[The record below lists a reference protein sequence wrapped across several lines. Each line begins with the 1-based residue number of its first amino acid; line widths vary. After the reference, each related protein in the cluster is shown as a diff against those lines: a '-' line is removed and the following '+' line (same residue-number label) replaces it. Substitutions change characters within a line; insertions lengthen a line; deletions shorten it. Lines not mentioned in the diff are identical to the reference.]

1 MIKTAVEVQE
11 VLTHLK
17 TVEAF
22 EAE

>member
-1 MIKTAVEVQE
+1 MMETAVEVQE